1 MQVSTAHSQKTERQK
16 RARIQ
21 ISENGPYIVWGQLPL
36 VKLIVR
42 TDAIGYPLDYVKS
55 EEFPVDEPYALCRCG
70 QSKNKPFCDGAHV
83 TAQFDG
89 TEVADRRPYRARA
102 KEIDGPDL
110 ILTDVPDLC
119 NHAGF
124 CLRANGI
131 GKLTRSSDDPEA
143 KRTAIEEAGNCTSGR
158 LAVWQKKHEQQ
169 LEPEFEPSIA
179 VVEEPHKGCSGPLWV
194 RGNVPIV
201 SPDNQTYE
209 VRNRVALCRCGAS
222 SNKPLC
228 DGSHML
234 IKFTDGDSSLGR

>member
-1 MQVSTAHSQKTERQK
+1 MQVSTSRSQKTEHRK

-21 ISENGPYIVWGQLPL
+21 ISENGPYIVSGQIPL

-42 TDAIGYPLDYVKS
+42 TDANGYPLDYVKS

-70 QSKNKPFCDGAHV
+70 QSKNKPFCDGTHV
-83 TAQFDG
+83 AAQFNG
-89 TEVADRRPYRARA
+89 TEVADRRPYRAMA

-131 GKLTRSSDDPEA
+131 SKLTRSSDDLEA
-143 KRTAIEEAGNCTSGR
+143 KRTAIEEVGNCTSGR
-158 LAVWQKKHEQQ
+158 LAVWQKNHEQQ
-169 LEPEFEPSIA
+169 FEPEFEPSTA

-201 SPDNQTYE
+201 ASDNQTYE
-209 VRNRVALCRCGAS
+209 VRNRVALCRCGVS

-234 IKFTDGDSSLGR
+234 IKFTDGDSSLSR